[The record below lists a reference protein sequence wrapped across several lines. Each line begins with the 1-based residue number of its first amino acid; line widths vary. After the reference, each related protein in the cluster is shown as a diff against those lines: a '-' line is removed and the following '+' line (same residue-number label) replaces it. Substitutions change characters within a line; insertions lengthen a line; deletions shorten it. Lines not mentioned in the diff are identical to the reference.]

1 MTRYAGVPLALTLPL
16 LAGCDPQGLDL
27 YSPKDA
33 RDYVRSCARA
43 ASDIMCRAMQ
53 PTLAVV
59 SGPVSVLLPNMGDDD
74 RQDALAQF
82 LAGRGTTLA
91 AFRSDAALQAAFA
104 RANIFPVA
112 WLRTGTL
119 RTLDGTPH
127 EVTCTVSGSD
137 RTPDCQIDTLRGRDS
152 LHELKPQADSLYATF
167 PATPGQL
174 SFFPF

>member
-1 MTRYAGVPLALTLPL
+1 MTRRLLPLALTLPL

-27 YSPKDA
+27 YSPTDA

-43 ASDIMCRAMQ
+43 RSDVMCRAMQ
-53 PTLAVV
+53 PTLATV
-59 SGPVSVLLPNMGDDD
+59 SGPVSVLLPNTGDTE
-74 RQDALAQF
+74 REEALTRF

-112 WLRTGTL
+112 QLRTGTF

-127 EVTCTVSGSD
+127 EVTCADQSSGLG
-137 RTPDCQIDTLRGRDS
+137 PDCQIGRLGGVDH
-152 LHELKPQADSLYATF
+152 LHYRKPQADSLYATS
-167 PATPGQL
+167 PKTAGQL
-174 SFFPF
+174 IFFPF

>member
-1 MTRYAGVPLALTLPL
+1 MTRRLLPLALTLPL

-27 YSPKDA
+27 FSPKDA

-53 PTLAVV
+53 PTLAAI

-82 LAGRGTTLA
+82 LAGRGTTRA

-104 RANIFPVA
+104 RANLFPVA

-127 EVTCTVSGSD
+127 EVTCTLSGSD
-137 RTPDCQIDTLRGRDS
+137 PTPDCQFGQLRGRDS
-152 LHELKPQADSLYATF
+152 LHGLKPQADSVYATF

-174 SFFPF
+174 IFFPF

>member
-1 MTRYAGVPLALTLPL
+1 MTRRLLPLALTLPL

-53 PTLAVV
+53 PTLAAV

-74 RQDALAQF
+74 RRDALAQF

-112 WLRTGTL
+112 QLRTGTL

-127 EVTCTVSGSD
+127 EVTCADQASGLG
-137 RTPDCQIDTLRGRDS
+137 PECQIGLLGGVDH
-152 LHELKPQADSLYATF
+152 LHYRKPQADSLYATF
-167 PATPGQL
+167 PKTAGQL
-174 SFFPF
+174 IFFPF

>member
-1 MTRYAGVPLALTLPL
+1 MTRRLLPLALTLPL

-27 YSPKDA
+27 YSPTDA

-43 ASDIMCRAMQ
+43 RSDVMCRAMQ
-53 PTLAVV
+53 PTLATV
-59 SGPVSVLLPNMGDDD
+59 SGPVSVLLPNTGDTE
-74 RQDALAQF
+74 REEALTRF

-91 AFRSDAALQAAFA
+91 AFRRDAALQAAFA

-112 WLRTGTL
+112 QLSAGTF

-127 EVTCTVSGSD
+127 EVTCTEQTSGLG
-137 RTPDCQIDTLRGRDS
+137 PECQIGPLGGVDH
-152 LHELKPQADSLYATF
+152 LHYLKPQADSLYATF